1 MKVKLTKKFVDSID
15 YTAKGYEIKINVG
28 DINQLE

>member
-1 MKVKLTKKFVDSID
+1 M
-15 YTAKGYEIKINVG
+15 KINVG